1 MLAAHRASAGAHR
14 RVDTGNGA
22 MTAHQFRKALEQQE
36 PPNDRRNH
44 AVLVCVADAYHA
56 VQGVRMSE
64 PKLVKWRSFLVTEE
78 DAIALDADQA
88 MYGTAYVRQRAD
100 QKHAERIP
108 PEDVTK

>member
-1 MLAAHRASAGAHR
+1 
-14 RVDTGNGA
+14 
-22 MTAHQFRKALEQQE
+22 
-36 PPNDRRNH
+36 
-44 AVLVCVADAYHA
+44 
-56 VQGVRMSE
+56 MSE